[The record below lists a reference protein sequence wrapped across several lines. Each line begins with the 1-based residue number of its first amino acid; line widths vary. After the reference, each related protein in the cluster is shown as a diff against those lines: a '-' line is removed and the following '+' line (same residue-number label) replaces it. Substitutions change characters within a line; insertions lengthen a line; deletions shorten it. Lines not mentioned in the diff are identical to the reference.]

1 MKDFSILLYEDM
13 HEAGKDLLKEKAE
26 IFFARSFEEASLIK
40 EVREMDGIIIRA
52 NGKVSRILMDSA
64 PKLKVIGRH
73 GVGVENIDLEA
84 ATEKGI
90 WVVNTPDANDT
101 SVAEHFFGLALMLSK
116 MLKKADIALHEGR
129 FEARYQY
136 IGRELHGKTLGILGF
151 GKIGRAIGRIG
162 HKGFDM
168 RILYYDAIR
177 YEEVEKEIKAVKV
190 SLEEVLSQSDYI
202 SINLP
207 MLPETK
213 GLLKEREFGL
223 MKPSAYI
230 INLARGPIWD
240 EKSLYSVLKEGR
252 IAGAASDVYEVEPA
266 TKDHPLLQLEN
277 FIGTPHMAAHTDEA
291 LRRMSLVAE
300 DVIRVLEGKAPV
312 HPVNQPKRGMKGE
325 KVTDLRIYQ
334 ELCKGVDECG
344 ICIYACPKEVFK
356 PSETL
361 NQKGYKLPEVVNEDQ
376 CTQCENCMIFCPD
389 LAIVVSGEKLRRRA
403 KK

>member
-1 MKDFSILLYEDM
+1 MKKFKILLYEDM
-13 HEAGKDLLKEKAE
+13 HEVGKALLKEKAE
-26 IFFARSFEEASLIK
+26 IFFARSLEETSLIEEVK
-40 EVREMDGIIIRA
+40 EVDGIIIRA
-52 NGKVSRILMDSA
+52 NGKVSRKLMESA

-73 GVGVENIDLEA
+73 GVGVENVDLEA

-90 WVVNTPDANDT
+90 WVVNTPDANDI

-151 GKIGRAIGRIG
+151 GRIGRAVGRIG

-168 RILYYDAIR
+168 KVLYYDAVR
-177 YEEVEKEIKAVKV
+177 YQEMEEEIKAEKV
-190 SLEEVLSQSDYI
+190 SLEELLPQSDYI

-213 GLLKEREFGL
+213 GLLKRREFGL

-240 EKSLYSVLKEGR
+240 EKALYAVLKEGK

-266 TKDHPLLQLEN
+266 TKDHPLLQLKD
-277 FIGTPHMAAHTDEA
+277 FVGTPHMAAHTDEA

-300 DVIRVLEGKAPV
+300 DIIRVLEGKAPL
-312 HPVNQPKRGMKGE
+312 HPVNYPR
-325 KVTDLRIYQ
+325 
-334 ELCKGVDECG
+334 LCRK
-344 ICIYACPKEVFK
+344 
-356 PSETL
+356 
-361 NQKGYKLPEVVNEDQ
+361 
-376 CTQCENCMIFCPD
+376 
-389 LAIVVSGEKLRRRA
+389 
-403 KK
+403 